1 MRSKFFCAVIMILL
15 SVSTVFASSP
25 YEEHQKRFEAFSK
38 SIDDAANKISWSGEY
53 NLQDVEFVR
62 NEMNGDETVY
72 ARAWYDD
79 YYLVIRKYTNKT
91 WSKSFALGF
100 WTSSEELT
108 FAKGIKVGSSIN
120 DVKAFFG
127 KEHVSQQS
135 PSSKKY
141 NVYRVSESDTAG
153 QIVFSTENNRI
164 TSIGYENWYNMTS
177 KMSFLFSLYV
187 NLTFAEVTG
196 EKVNVR
202 DYFPKGEVLFQVNRS
217 KKDYLL
223 VDAEYPGNGWCYVKG
238 KINHNLLKPI
248 LRSCYISKQFLKIRE
263 LSISERKLFLSQYIK
278 SKK

>member
-1 MRSKFFCAVIMILL
+1 MYKKIYFAICMILFL
-15 SVSTVFASSP
+15 ISSAFAAS
-25 YEEHQKRFEAFSK
+25 FEKHEKNFALFEN
-38 SIDDAANKISWSGEY
+38 SIIDVANKITWSGKH
-53 NLQDVEFVR
+53 NFQDVEFVE
-62 NEMNGDETVY
+62 NEMEGDETVY

-127 KEHVSQQS
+127 KKHVSQQS